1 MQSPD
6 LVSPRLPPAPDIQNA
21 GGSVDQD
28 DDTGVIH
35 RTGVD
40 DMKLEQLE
48 RLVDDGVSR
57 RAFARNV
64 MLGAAGLGGALAL
77 GGADDAAAQ
86 GLTDVDILNFALNL
100 EYLEAEFY
108 TVAVTG
114 RRIAEIGL
122 GVSGRGRAGETVGGS
137 RVAMPDRLMTVAQQI
152 ALDEQ
157 VHVAFLRDALGS
169 AAVAK
174 PAIDLNALG
183 VGFNNVNEFFTV
195 ARAFEDL
202 GVSAYGG
209 AASLIRDAA
218 TLTAAA
224 QIGLTEAQHAG
235 VIRLLVSDLGLMPG
249 MVDEFDVPTLMA
261 PRGRLFQV
269 DGQGRSTIRSA
280 GQVLAVAYGSNTPG
294 TRGGAFFPDG
304 VNGPIAS
311 V

>member
-1 MQSPD
+1 
-6 LVSPRLPPAPDIQNA
+6 
-21 GGSVDQD
+21 
-28 DDTGVIH
+28 
-35 RTGVD
+35 
-40 DMKLEQLE
+40 MKLEHLE

-57 RAFARNV
+57 RAFART
-64 MLGAAGLGGALAL
+64 MMRGAAGVGGVLAL
-77 GGADDAAAQ
+77 GSAEEAAAQ

-114 RRIAEIGL
+114 RRIADIGL
-122 GVSGRGRAGETVGGS
+122 GVSGRGRGGDTVGGS

-157 VHVAFLRDALGS
+157 VHVAFLREALGS

-174 PAIDLNALG
+174 PAINLNALG
-183 VGFNNVNEFFTV
+183 VGFNDVKEFFTV

-209 AASLIRDAA
+209 AANLIRDRSI
-218 TLTAAA
+218 LQAAA

-235 VIRLLVSDLGLMPG
+235 VIRLLVSDLGLMPA
-249 MVDEFDVPTLMA
+249 MVDQFDVPTLMS
-261 PRGRLFQV
+261 PSGRLFQV
-269 DGQGRSTIRSA
+269 DGQGRSTIRTA
-280 GQVLAVAYGSNTPG
+280 GQVLAVAYGSATAG
-294 TRGGAFFPDG
+294 TRAGAFFPDG
-304 VNGPIAS
+304 VNGVIAS